1 LAVTSSMP
9 STAISSLTVRVLLFA
24 SYAETL
30 GLDALDFTF
39 DGAATVEDAIAR
51 LRTLPGGE
59 RLPPK
64 PLCAVNLSQVRLD
77 TPLTSGDELAILP
90 PLAGG

>member
-1 LAVTSSMP
+1 MAVTFGMP
-9 STAISSLTVRVLLFA
+9 STATSTLTVRVLLFA

-30 GLDALDFTF
+30 GLGAIEFAF
-39 DGAATVEDAIAR
+39 DGAATVEDAIGR
-51 LRTLPGGE
+51 LRALPGGE

-77 TPLTSGDELAILP
+77 TPLASGDELAVLP

>member
-1 LAVTSSMP
+1 MSS
-9 STAISSLTVRVLLFA
+9 AINPTLTVRVLLFA

-30 GLDALDFTF
+30 GFDSITLTMRAPATVGDAL
-39 DGAATVEDAIAR
+39 ER
-51 LRTLPGGE
+51 LRSLPGGE

-64 PLCAVNLSQVRLD
+64 PLCALNLSQARPD
-77 TPLTSGDELAILP
+77 APLSAADELAILP